1 MVKHIKVSF
10 FVKCIKAHLQN
21 KLGSVKTA
29 QVRNG
34 TLKLK
39 NSSKDQRTENLTI
52 MHRAKKQRKHI
63 VATLP
68 TSLSFFCLPF
78 DSIGKR
84 FSMKKSLP
92 IKTGQMNVNVK
103 C

>member
-1 MVKHIKVSF
+1 MKLRIGWSSTSRSAFLSNASKHI
-10 FVKCIKAHLQN
+10 
-21 KLGSVKTA
+21 
-29 QVRNG
+29 
-34 TLKLK
+34 
-39 NSSKDQRTENLTI
+39 I